1 MIEYCARSI
10 NPKMM
15 ESSWR
20 MREARMLSRERRSDL
35 SVCVPL
41 DPALEE
47 EAVAAEQAVPDRRA
61 RCSGKEEA
69 GPMPTIP
76 PLPWPDRGST
86 TDARRGGER
95 PARARCRGS
104 RGRRDAMRD

>member
-1 MIEYCARSI
+1 
-10 NPKMM
+10 M

-69 GPMPTIP
+69 GPDADDPAAP
-76 PLPWPDRGST
+76 VAVPREHDRRE
-86 TDARRGGER
+86 ARRRETGTG
-95 PARARCRGS
+95 
-104 RGRRDAMRD
+104 RDAAGVAAA